1 MKIVTMKTV
10 LILALLFTMAPA
22 HAGGLKESAES
33 YYARHMKSCERKPR
47 ESVWDLFKATR
58 TIIMDEC
65 CVKSVRAMQTAGEKR
80 VAPDATCPSGSVK
93 KSLKCPTSKHWC
105 EGVER

>member
-1 MKIVTMKTV
+1 MKHAL
-10 LILALLFTMAPA
+10 LILALFLATSA

-47 ESVWDLFKATR
+47 ESVWDLFAATR

-65 CVKSVRAMQTAGEKR
+65 CVKSVRAMQAAGEKR
-80 VAPDATCPSGSVK
+80 IAPEGACPSGKVK
-93 KSLKCPTSKHWC
+93 KSLPCETSKHWC